1 MARAVTPNRK
11 LINTLVAWTIG
22 FLIFFPILW
31 TILTSFKTEAQ
42 AINDPPL
49 FLFFDWTL
57 ENYGVVQERS
67 DYTRYLWN
75 SIIIAFGSTA
85 LGLLVAIPAAWA
97 MAFVPS
103 KRTKDILLWMLST
116 KMLPA
121 VGVLYPIYL
130 LFIELGLLDSRFG
143 LVVVMMLINLPII
156 VWMLYTYFKEIP
168 SEILEAARMDGA
180 SLREEILYVLTPM
193 AIPGIA
199 STILLNVILAW
210 NEAFWT
216 LNLTVLREAI
226 GSFDHGDCAHSC
238 DGVVQPETTCA
249 RPDLWRG

>member
-57 ENYGVVQERS
+57 ENYGVVQDRS

-103 KRTKDILLWMLST
+103 KRTKDVLLWMLST

-130 LFIELGLLDSRFG
+130 LFIELGLLDSRIG

-156 VWMLYTYFKEIP
+156 VWMLYTYF
-168 SEILEAARMDGA
+168 
-180 SLREEILYVLTPM
+180 
-193 AIPGIA
+193 
-199 STILLNVILAW
+199 
-210 NEAFWT
+210 
-216 LNLTVLREAI
+216 
-226 GSFDHGDCAHSC
+226 
-238 DGVVQPETTCA
+238 
-249 RPDLWRG
+249 